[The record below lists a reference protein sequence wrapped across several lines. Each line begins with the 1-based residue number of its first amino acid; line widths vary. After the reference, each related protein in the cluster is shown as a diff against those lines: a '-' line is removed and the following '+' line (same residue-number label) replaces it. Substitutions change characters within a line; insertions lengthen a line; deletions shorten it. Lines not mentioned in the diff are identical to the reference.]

1 MQNTIFTTPCR
12 FSANAARKKFL
23 KIPRVNPRRFLS
35 LSFVLRR
42 RERLLHSRILHT
54 MQISPRWE
62 PNKGRRSLSSGS
74 SEEGHKS
81 CSCKKQLR
89 RGQKRGG
96 LKKGEREGGNARR
109 VRACKIHRGRAST
122 ARRRR
127 KREGATLSSTIH
139 VNTGI
144 ECTYKHIRTFRAPS
158 LFLGTSRR
166 VYVLCRSIPLSPSS
180 FLPPREF
187 LLPRSL

>member
-96 LKKGEREGGNARR
+96 LKKGEREKVEMR
-109 VRACKIHRGRAST
+109 VVFVHVRFIAVAHRPRGDEE
-122 ARRRR
+122 
-127 KREGATLSSTIH
+127 REK
-139 VNTGI
+139 
-144 ECTYKHIRTFRAPS
+144 EQPS
-158 LFLGTSRR
+158 R
-166 VYVLCRSIPLSPSS
+166 VP
-180 FLPPREF
+180 FT
-187 LLPRSL
+187 